1 MHHGHTQS
9 PIGTFTNGT
18 VGQPICHLVEQ
29 WSQTNMVDARHDS
42 PHNMHCKRFKIV
54 SNNVF
59 TLPCTCDRWYNE
71 QFYTWSF
78 HIWPF
83 QPSNYTTPKGKT
95 FFTCKMAQLAFCFLV
110 VILFVGVNCLVM
122 GLMVVTIIQDH
133 MCSCPLF
140 VVIANKNKN
149 EIALSCS
156 EKLSSAP

>member
-1 MHHGHTQS
+1 
-9 PIGTFTNGT
+9 
-18 VGQPICHLVEQ
+18 
-29 WSQTNMVDARHDS
+29 
-42 PHNMHCKRFKIV
+42 
-54 SNNVF
+54 
-59 TLPCTCDRWYNE
+59 
-71 QFYTWSF
+71 
-78 HIWPF
+78 
-83 QPSNYTTPKGKT
+83 
-95 FFTCKMAQLAFCFLV
+95 MAQLAFCFLV